1 MIFRNRQ
8 LSSSRGESGQAAVEA
23 ALTLPLTIF
32 LILGTLQ
39 LFLML
44 QGRIMAEYAAFEA
57 VRAGSR
63 HHGSCE
69 AMMQAGLAALLP
81 SVVSYMGKGTD
92 GSSAAEKLGAAFK
105 ARWNANDKEAQF
117 AEMDYT
123 ANNFGGKSLK
133 GESIFWLARPL
144 PTNVP
149 ENGEDSDFDAPVQ
162 DGGGMRLEA
171 RLIYWFP
178 LRIPFA
184 DWVMTRM
191 FMAHFGIMDYDD
203 ANPLIPAE
211 KKAGWTKGKTPP
223 TLDEQIRGKYAE
235 LVKNKQYVFPIQAT
249 YGMRMM
255 TPAQG
260 RYFTNQNCGL
270 TPDGL

>member
-1 MIFRNRQ
+1 
-8 LSSSRGESGQAAVEA
+8 
-23 ALTLPLTIF
+23 LTLPLTIF
-32 LILGTLQ
+32 LILGTIQ
-39 LFLML
+39 LFMML

-63 HHGSCE
+63 HQGNCDM
-69 AMMQAGLAALLP
+69 MMQAALGALLP
-81 SVVSYMGKGTD
+81 NVVSFLGDATPG
-92 GSSAAEKLGAAFK
+92 GSPSEKLGRAFRD
-105 ARWNANDKEAQF
+105 RWKGNDAKF
-117 AEMDYT
+117 HKLDHT
-123 ANNFGGKSLK
+123 KSSFGGASLQ

-149 ENGEDSDFDAPVQ
+149 SPEDSNFDAPVQ
-162 DGGGMRLEA
+162 NGGGMRLEV

-191 FMAHFGIMDYDD
+191 FMAHFGIQDYND

-211 KKAGWTKGKTPP
+211 KKAGWTPGGSPP
-223 TLDEQIRGKYAE
+223 SLDSQIRSKYQE
-235 LVKNKQYVFPIQAT
+235 LVTAQKYVFPIQAT

-255 TPAQG
+255 TPAQS
-260 RYFTNQNCGL
+260 RYFEKQNCGS
-270 TPDGL
+270 TPEGL

>member
-1 MIFRNRQ
+1 MISRNRKII
-8 LSSSRGESGQAAVEA
+8 SSRGESGQAAVEA

-32 LILGTLQ
+32 LILGTIQ
-39 LFLML
+39 LFMML

-63 HHGSCE
+63 HHGDCE
-69 AMMQAGLAALLP
+69 MMTQAGLAAILP
-81 SVVSYMGKGTD
+81 NVVSYMGAGG
-92 GSSAAEKLGAAFK
+92 GSPSQKLASAFR
-105 ARWNANDKEAQF
+105 ARYQSGDAKFTAND
-117 AEMDYT
+117 YT
-123 ANNFGGKSLK
+123 RSSFGGRSLA

-144 PTNVP
+144 PNNVP
-149 ENGEDSDFDAPVQ
+149 SPEDSDFDAPVQ
-162 DGGGMRLEA
+162 DGGGMRLEV

-191 FMAHFGIMDYDD
+191 FMAHFGIQDYNN

-211 KKAGWTKGKTPP
+211 KAAGWTAAGTPP
-223 TLDEQIRGKYAE
+223 NLDSLIRQKYQS
-235 LVKNKQYVFPIQAT
+235 LVSNKQYVFPIQAT

-255 TPAQG
+255 TPAQS
-260 RYFTNQNCGL
+260 RYFRKQNCGS
-270 TPDGL
+270 TPEGL

>member
-1 MIFRNRQ
+1 M
-8 LSSSRGESGQAAVEA
+8 EA

-32 LILGTLQ
+32 VILGTIQ

-63 HHGSCE
+63 HHGDCKM
-69 AMMQAGLAALLP
+69 MMQAGLGALLP
-81 SVVSYMGKGTD
+81 SVVSYMGEGTKG
-92 GSSAAEKLGAAFK
+92 GSAAEKLGEAFK
-105 ARWNANDKEAQF
+105 KRFNGNDAKF

-123 ANNFGGKSLK
+123 KSTFGGLPLA

-149 ENGEDSDFDAPVQ
+149 SPEDSDFDAPNG

-191 FMAHFGIMDYDD
+191 FMAHFGIQDYDN

-211 KKAGWTKGKTPP
+211 KNAGWTKGKSTP
-223 TLDEQIRGKYAE
+223 TLDSQIRSKYFE
-235 LVKNKQYVFPIQAT
+235 LVSSKRYVFPIQAT
-249 YGMRMM
+249 AGMRMM
-255 TPAQG
+255 TPAQSQ
-260 RYFTNQNCGL
+260 YFEKQNCGS
-270 TPDGL
+270 TPEGL

>member
-1 MIFRNRQ
+1 MISRNRKII
-8 LSSSRGESGQAAVEA
+8 SSRGESGQAAVEA

-32 LILGTLQ
+32 LILGTMQ
-39 LFLML
+39 LFMML

-63 HHGSCE
+63 HHGNCE
-69 AMMQAGLAALLP
+69 MMMQAGLAALLP
-81 SVVSYMGKGTD
+81 NVVSYLGKGTQG
-92 GSSAAEKLGAAFK
+92 GSPAEKLGEAFR
-105 ARWNANDKEAQF
+105 ARFSGGDAKF
-117 AEMDYT
+117 TEMDYT
-123 ANNFGGKSLK
+123 KSSFGGQSLA

-144 PTNVP
+144 PTNVS
-149 ENGEDSDFDAPVQ
+149 GAEDLSFDAPSG

-191 FMAHFGIMDYDD
+191 FMAHFGIQDYNN

-211 KKAGWTKGKTPP
+211 KAAGWTAAGSPP
-223 TLDEQIRGKYAE
+223 NLDSLIRQKYQSM
-235 LVKNKQYVFPIQAT
+235 VTNKQYVFPIQAT

-255 TPAQG
+255 TPAQS
-260 RYFTNQNCGL
+260 RYFRKQNCGS
-270 TPDGL
+270 TPEGL

>member
-1 MIFRNRQ
+1 MVSRKLRVR
-8 LSSSRGESGQAAVEA
+8 SSRGESGQAAVEA

-39 LFLML
+39 LFMML

-63 HHGSCE
+63 HHGNCE
-69 AMMQAGLAALLP
+69 MMMQAGLAALLP
-81 SVVSYMGKGTD
+81 NVVTYMGEGTGG
-92 GSSAAEKLGAAFK
+92 GSPAQKLGTAFRERYQGGDAK
-105 ARWNANDKEAQF
+105 FTEK
-117 AEMDYT
+117 DYT
-123 ANNFGGKSLK
+123 KSTFGGQSLK

-144 PTNVP
+144 PTNVTAA
-149 ENGEDSDFDAPVQ
+149 EDSDFDAPVEG
-162 DGGGMRLEA
+162 GGGMRLEA
-171 RLIYWFP
+171 RLVYWFP

-191 FMAHFGIMDYDD
+191 FMAHFAIQDYDD

-211 KKAGWTKGKTPP
+211 AKAGWTKGKNPP
-223 TLDEQIRGKYAE
+223 TLDEEVRKKYKE
-235 LVKNKQYVFPIQAT
+235 LVEGKRYVFPIQAT

-255 TPAQG
+255 TPAQR
-260 RYFTNQNCGL
+260 RYFENPCGT
-270 TPDGL
+270 TPKAL

>member
-1 MIFRNRQ
+1 
-8 LSSSRGESGQAAVEA
+8 VEA

-32 LILGTLQ
+32 LILGTIQ
-39 LFLML
+39 LFMML

-63 HHGSCE
+63 HHGDCE
-69 AMMQAGLAALLP
+69 MMMQAGLAALLP
-81 SVVSYMGKGTD
+81 NVVSYLGSGTGG
-92 GSSAAEKLGAAFK
+92 GSPAEKLGSAFR
-105 ARWNANDKEAQF
+105 ARYQGGDAKFTA
-117 AEMDYT
+117 MDYT
-123 ANNFGGKSLK
+123 QSSFGGRSLA

-144 PTNVP
+144 PNNV
-149 ENGEDSDFDAPVQ
+149 NDVEDRGFDTPVQ

-171 RLIYWFP
+171 RIIYWFP

-191 FMAHFGIMDYDD
+191 FMAHFAIQDYD
-203 ANPLIPAE
+203 AVNPLIPAE
-211 KKAGWTKGKTPP
+211 RRAGWAAGGSPP
-223 TLDEQIRGKYAE
+223 TLDSQVRQKYQS
-235 LVKNKQYVFPIQAT
+235 LVSNKQYVFPIQAT

-255 TPAQG
+255 TPAQS
-260 RYFTNQNCGL
+260 RYFQRQNCGS